1 MQILAIRELM
11 RLTQAELCGLESRI
25 TMALPDHPEG
35 SPERN
40 NAERS
45 LHNIRRVLRWHELAP
60 E

>member
-1 MQILAIRELM
+1 MRALTINELL
-11 RLTQAELCGLESRI
+11 RLTRSELCGLECQI

-35 SPERN
+35 SPERT

-45 LHNIRRVLRWHELAP
+45 LHNIRRVLRWYDLAP